1 MITVPSSK
9 NRSGLPNPF
18 KTYSAF
24 VYPRN
29 FKDILIWA
37 AYLWERNAA
46 YRTAIQKVVAYFLS
60 GVTVT
65 QASDKAESVDTNAI
79 NSFEELLTDT
89 YDLLPLM
96 LKFGQELAGM
106 GNAFMSCEWVFSRE
120 LLCPNPGCGWQMHLK
135 ALRKKRDYEW
145 DGKNFTGICPHC
157 GKKVKYKI
165 KDVKTVGPDGRK
177 LRFVFRSAE
186 DMLVQYNRLTDT
198 YKFLYKIPADVLDG
212 IRRGDTVY
220 LEDSPK
226 VFIDAAVAGEELVE
240 FPEDMFFH
248 ARTTTLSYFDKLYKG
263 WGMPLFMVGFDNMV
277 RLQFLNKFNESITT
291 TTIVPTHIIS
301 PQPQNLQAGI
311 DPNRM
316 PLSGAQFRSY
326 MLGAFKGIRSN
337 PTQLIVSPV
346 PVQDQRVGGDADVI
360 PTELLE
366 YEKTQLIAD
375 LGIPQE
381 FRQTT
386 FQVVAPTM
394 GLRMFERQWMPFTQ
408 PIDKCVRWAADLI
421 AQAHQFEDLR
431 CKLDTTS
438 FVEDDM
444 NKQVALNLMSGNVI
458 AKTPVLK
465 RFGIDFDEDTKLKI
479 KEQQMEADAAMEQ
492 QKDQQNT
499 EMVDSA
505 LPPAGAVG
513 LGQAQMNIQ
522 MMQQQAQGGGGEGMP
537 AQPGAPATPAA
548 PAGSGGGLPFNQG
561 ASQSAGIEQMFQQA
575 QEMAQQLYNAPPAA
589 RRAQLVNLK
598 ATNPQLHAQVTQIL
612 EDMKQQ
618 VASDAV
624 QQSQAPQ

>member
-1 MITVPSSK
+1 MQTLPSSRQK
-9 NRSGLPNPF
+9 SGLPNPF
-18 KTYSAF
+18 RTYSAF

-29 FKDILIWA
+29 FKDVLVWA
-37 AYLWERNAA
+37 EYLWERNPA
-46 YRTAIQKVVAYFLS
+46 YRTSIQKVVSYFLA

-65 QASDKAESVDTNAI
+65 QSSGADAVDTDAI

-89 YDLLPLM
+89 YDVMQLLLG
-96 LKFGQELAGM
+96 FGEELAGM
-106 GNAFMSCEWVFSRE
+106 GNAFLSCEWLFSRE

-135 ALRKKRDYEW
+135 ALRKKRDYDW
-145 DGKNFTGICPHC
+145 DGKDFVGKCPHC
-157 GKKVKYKI
+157 GRQVKYLV
-165 KDVKTVGPDGRK
+165 KDVKAVAPDGRK

-198 YKFLYKIPADVLDG
+198 YKFLYRIPADVLDG
-212 IRRGDTVY
+212 IRRGDVVY

-248 ARTTTLSYFDKLYKG
+248 ARTTTLASFDKMYRG

-277 RLQFLNKFNESITT
+277 RLQFLNKFNEAITT
-291 TTIVPTHIIS
+291 TTIAPTHIIS
-301 PQPQNLQAGI
+301 PQPQNLQAGV

-346 PVQDQRVGGDADVI
+346 PVTDQRVGGDADVI
-360 PTELLE
+360 PAELLE
-366 YEKTQLIAD
+366 YEKTQLLAD

-381 FRQTT
+381 FKQTT

-394 GLRMFERQWMPFTQ
+394 GLRMFERQWMPFTR
-408 PIDKCVRWAADLI
+408 PIDKCLRWMTDLI
-421 AQAHQFEDLR
+421 ARAHQFEDMSCR
-431 CKLDTTS
+431 LDTTS

-444 NKQVALNLMSGNVI
+444 NKQVQLNLMSSNII
-458 AKTPVLK
+458 ARTPVLK
-465 RFGIDFDEDTKLKI
+465 RYGIDFDEDAKLKI
-479 KEQQMEADAAMEQ
+479 KEQQIEADAAVEQ
-492 QKDQQNT
+492 QNDQENT
-499 EMVDSA
+499 EMVDSVM
-505 LPPAGAVG
+505 PPAGSVG
-513 LGQAQMNIQ
+513 VGQAQMNID
-522 MMQQQAQGGGGEGMP
+522 MMQQQAQGGGEGAPAQPGMP
-537 AQPGAPATPAA
+537 AQPGAPV
-548 PAGSGGGLPFNQG
+548 GGMPPMPFSQG
-561 ASQSAGIEQMFQQA
+561 NSPSAGIEQLFQQA
-575 QEMAQQLYNAPPAA
+575 QEMAQQLYSAPPAA

-598 ATNPQLHAQVTQIL
+598 ATNPQLHAQVTQLL

-618 VASDAV
+618 VAADAV